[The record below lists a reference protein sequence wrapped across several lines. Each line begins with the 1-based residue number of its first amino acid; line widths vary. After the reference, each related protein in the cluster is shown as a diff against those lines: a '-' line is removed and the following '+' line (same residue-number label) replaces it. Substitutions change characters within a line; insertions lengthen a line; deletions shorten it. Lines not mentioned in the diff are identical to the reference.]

1 MDTPT
6 IATDASNSMIITPN
20 SIDSEDK
27 NNRSESEPPPS
38 KKFVHENE
46 TGGVIGGIFF
56 FFFFFTVIIMHHFI
70 IVLTL
75 PKLKS
80 LFRLFQKAKGICQ
93 NIMDIQEEEQSRTG
107 IEPAASGNELRSR
120 CHLTIGLASSLKEI
134 CSRE

>member
-46 TGGVIGGIFF
+46 TGGVIGGIF